1 MPTCRASK
9 QSEIDPIIR
18 WRSYIDSLCW
28 AKGSLNDSSYLAF
41 LRAGSLGVDAQS
53 VFDEVA
59 RRIEQA
65 GDFVREAKLRSQ
77 IDRAYNFAGR
87 QGTETVSEL
96 RHEWTGPRPIK
107 PEFDPLKAEHFAR
120 CLPEEI
126 DFDWLKS
133 RSPEPLTNLSPGDFL
148 SLLYAAGEQVLIF
161 NQYRS
166 QGQCVWQ
173 PGMDFK
179 DFVHGAKE
187 GVWFLSNP
195 VDGLWRDVE
204 RLCTDFNPRGR
215 TRRAEENIT
224 AWRYAVLECDQKPK
238 EKWLPIWLA
247 ILVQLPFPIVS
258 IVTSGGKSIHALLQ
272 VAQTSKADWDA
283 LVRGKIL
290 PRLVP
295 LGADPGALTAVR
307 LTRLPGCY
315 RGQEL
320 QELLYLN
327 PTPDGTP
334 IYQQREYQ

>member
-59 RRIEQA
+59 RRIKQA

-148 SLLYAAGEQVLIF
+148 SLLYAAGEQVLILKTLF
-161 NQYRS
+161 RE
-166 QGQCVWQ
+166 
-173 PGMDFK
+173 PGRVFG
-179 DFVHGAKE
+179 FYPIPSTAFGAM
-187 GVWFLSNP
+187 LSGFAP
-195 VDGLWRDVE
+195 ISIRAAELAE
-204 RLCTDFNPRGR
+204 PR
-215 TRRAEENIT
+215 
-224 AWRYAVLECDQKPK
+224 K
-238 EKWLPIWLA
+238 
-247 ILVQLPFPIVS
+247 
-258 IVTSGGKSIHALLQ
+258 TS
-272 VAQTSKADWDA
+272 
-283 LVRGKIL
+283 
-290 PRLVP
+290 P
-295 LGADPGALTAVR
+295 PGAMR
-307 LTRLPGCY
+307 F
-315 RGQEL
+315 
-320 QELLYLN
+320 
-327 PTPDGTP
+327 
-334 IYQQREYQ
+334 